1 MKQDR
6 RSSIID
12 KIEARCTILD
22 MAEPAE
28 VLGGASSS
36 IRALLRKHFP
46 PKTLPPK
53 PDLPRPLWTGVVDFS
68 TY

>member
-1 MKQDR
+1 
-6 RSSIID
+6 
-12 KIEARCTILD
+12 

-28 VLGGASSS
+28 VLGGASSG
-36 IRALLRKHFP
+36 IRDLLRKHFP
-46 PKTLPPK
+46 TKTLPPK